1 MFKLRKNIIRICDEI
16 KNKNKCSGCG
26 GSFDYYTCKYCG
38 SEDLGMKS
46 LIDELT
52 KCLDVFNNYDSEMLD
67 ILYTI
72 RDVNIRGVNDLIKRY
87 NYEEVLRDR
96 YSSVLNMTISDNMGR
111 WTYQQVIYFLE
122 NDLFVGGNRSYFITI
137 LMKKLICFELDLD
150 VDDILKVIKY
160 MTEMFMGSSFK
171 NPKCVY
177 DKLDENVNGE
187 AYYNRIYLDKD
198 SIIQM
203 LNVGDIEG
211 VLETIFHEYTH
222 TFQDYSSEVLKKVSY
237 TILIQ
242 SKEKLIRRVVNGYYD
257 ENYHNYNAE
266 VEARYGGAYLTI
278 AYLNSLGLKCLN
290 EEYFRGVMASEQ
302 EFLFNDA
309 RTINGVK
316 TTVDEAFSMFVTD
329 ASVLEQYPV
338 LRVQYKNNNGEL
350 ELKSREEILDDY
362 EKYKRGEILLNGT
375 DDEIKLLYDYLLGN
389 ISNRSINM

>member
-72 RDVNIRGVNDLIKRY
+72 RDVNVDIVNDLIKRY

-122 NDLFVGGNRSYFITI
+122 NDLFVGSNRSYFITI

-160 MTEMFMGSSFK
+160 MAEMFMGSSFK

-177 DKLDENVNGE
+177 DKLDENVN
-187 AYYNRIYLDKD
+187 
-198 SIIQM
+198 
-203 LNVGDIEG
+203 
-211 VLETIFHEYTH
+211 
-222 TFQDYSSEVLKKVSY
+222 
-237 TILIQ
+237 
-242 SKEKLIRRVVNGYYD
+242 
-257 ENYHNYNAE
+257 
-266 VEARYGGAYLTI
+266 
-278 AYLNSLGLKCLN
+278 
-290 EEYFRGVMASEQ
+290 
-302 EFLFNDA
+302 
-309 RTINGVK
+309 
-316 TTVDEAFSMFVTD
+316 
-329 ASVLEQYPV
+329 
-338 LRVQYKNNNGEL
+338 
-350 ELKSREEILDDY
+350 
-362 EKYKRGEILLNGT
+362 
-375 DDEIKLLYDYLLGN
+375 
-389 ISNRSINM
+389 